1 MLGLTLLPNI
11 CILQEELHQND
22 FTFSKN
28 FFFGRGSAA
37 LGMDPRASCALG
49 KHPTSELCP
58 GSQGFNFCGCNLLEG
73 NGKQEASLYVREITE
88 WGAGKERKQEQDSQP
103 CW

>member
-1 MLGLTLLPNI
+1 MISLF
-11 CILQEELHQND
+11 QK
-22 FTFSKN
+22 TF
-28 FFFGRGSAA
+28 FWGGGGRAA

-88 WGAGKERKQEQDSQP
+88 WGAGKERKQEEDSQP